1 MGNNNSDL
9 SASFKVLLNHV
20 AILSTDT
27 TLLKDEIPEIKK
39 FYEPEQSKDIDDF
52 ITYFIKIRDND
63 YTDDDRQH
71 MLEICE
77 SLTRGLTFRRD
88 EKNSDQYHRYVV
100 KNRDS
105 PIINHPDALNSNP
118 SKSYKFFY
126 LLERANSLLTEKSG
140 GGDFNYTILI
150 YALVFVVLYL
160 LCTIVLN
167 LPDAFAGII
176 GAVGL
181 YLVGYYKLLS
191 I

>member
-1 MGNNNSDL
+1 MGNTNSNL
-9 SASFKVLLNHV
+9 SASFKVLLNHIAV
-20 AILSTDT
+20 LSIDT
-27 TLLKDEIPEIKK
+27 GLLKNEIPKIKE
-39 FYEPEQSKDIDDF
+39 FYGPGQSKAIDDF
-52 ITYFIKIRDND
+52 MTYFMKISNDD
-63 YTDDDRQH
+63 YTNDDRQN

-77 SLTRGLTFRRD
+77 LLTSGLTFRRD

-105 PIINHPDALNSNP
+105 PINHPDALNSNP
-118 SKSYKFFY
+118 PKSYKFFY
-126 LLERANSLLTEKSG
+126 LLEQAKLLLSEKSG

-181 YLVGYYKLLS
+181 YLAGYYKLLS